1 MLDTRQNQ
9 SEHIESNQQLEEEQE
24 EQEEQEVEYAELVK
38 AELLTQYREMCQQA
52 NIEAHEAFCAYLE
65 ETYDENDSIDIQI

>member
-1 MLDTRQNQ
+1 MDGRQNQ
-9 SEHIESNQQLEEEQE
+9 SEHIESNQQLEED
-24 EQEEQEVEYAELVK
+24 QEVEYAELVK
-38 AELLTQYREMCQQA
+38 AELLTQYRDMCQQA

>member
-1 MLDTRQNQ
+1 MIEGRQNQ
-9 SEHIESNQQLEEEQE
+9 SEHIESNQQLEEDQE
-24 EQEEQEVEYAELVK
+24 IEYAELVK
-38 AELLTQYREMCQQA
+38 AELLTQYRDMCQQA

>member
-1 MLDTRQNQ
+1 MTDERQNQ
-9 SEHIESNQQLEEEQE
+9 SEHIESNQQLEEDQE
-24 EQEEQEVEYAELVK
+24 IEYAELVK
-38 AELLTQYREMCQQA
+38 AELLTQYRDMCQQA